1 MTRIEQSPRA
11 LWEAHAREGR
21 LAYQWSPDAGR
32 AVWQPRVVCPFGGTA
47 PLEWRVSAGRGVIHA
62 ITLTHPAKGA
72 PYTVAL
78 IDMDEGY
85 RMMSRVEG
93 ATGDPSEIGRRVSVR
108 FVEADEAQAGA
119 PPVPVFD
126 LDTPS

>member
-11 LWEAHAREGR
+11 VWEAHARDGR

-32 AVWQPRVVCPFGGTA
+32 AVWQPRVVCPFGGVA
-47 PLEWRVSAGRGVIHA
+47 QLEWRISEGRGVIHA
-62 ITLTHPAKGA
+62 ITLTHPAKGE

-85 RMMSRVEG
+85 RMMSKVEG
-93 ATGDPSEIGRRVSVR
+93 ASGDASEIGRRVQVR
-108 FVEADEAQAGA
+108 LVDGDAEEA
-119 PPVPVFD
+119 PVPVFD
-126 LDTPS
+126 LEPLR